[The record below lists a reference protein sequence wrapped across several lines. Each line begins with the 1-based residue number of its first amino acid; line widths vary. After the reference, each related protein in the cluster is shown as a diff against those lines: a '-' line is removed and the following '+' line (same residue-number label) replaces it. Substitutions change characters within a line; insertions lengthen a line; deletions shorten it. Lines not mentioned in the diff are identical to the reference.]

1 MRCII
6 EILGTADLLLNDDY
20 ESIFKLFLDDISKR
34 HWPYIFNGV
43 FNMSDNELIDEGA
56 IIYAYNFYGSII
68 KEEIGHA
75 DLNLK
80 YT

>member
-1 MRCII
+1 
-6 EILGTADLLLNDDY
+6 
-20 ESIFKLFLDDISKR
+20 
-34 HWPYIFNGV
+34 
-43 FNMSDNELIDEGA
+43 MSDNELIDEGA